1 MPHFLLVD
9 FLNLR
14 NTISAFFVPTLIN
27 GWYLLIMR
35 NFFMKIPRDLV
46 DAAIIDGASPFRILV
61 NVVLPLS
68 MPVIATISLFY
79 AVYR

>member
-1 MPHFLLVD
+1 
-9 FLNLR
+9 
-14 NTISAFFVPTLIN
+14 
-27 GWYLLIMR
+27 MR

-46 DAAIIDGASPFRILV
+46 DTAIIDGASPFMILV

-79 AVYR
+79 VVYH